1 MQQLMGGMGL
11 GISPHFLEMKYDRPC
26 LKSFSVVD
34 LMLGFKLAITAH
46 TRTHTHTPPHT
57 HTHTH
62 TTHTHTTHHTTHTH
76 TLTHHTHTHT
86 HTHTQSPTA
95 CELVRQH
102 VASGGVYDP
111 GNGKWHGV
119 SDVSYLCTTHT
130 TPCHQ
135 LRPQFM
141 KHFAVV
147 HWDGYR

>member
-11 GISPHFLEMKYDRPC
+11 GTSPHFLEMKYNRPC
-26 LKSFSVVD
+26 LKSSSVVD
-34 LMLGFKLAITAH
+34 LKLGFKLVTTA
-46 TRTHTHTPPHT
+46 
-57 HTHTH
+57 
-62 TTHTHTTHHTTHTH
+62 
-76 TLTHHTHTHT
+76 HT

-130 TPCHQ
+130 TPRHQ

-141 KHFAVV
+141 KHFAMV